1 MDIPRI
7 FRASAATKMSS
18 VDQRCISIISG
29 KKLLFFRAFRLMRMI
44 LISVISVK
52 VLFLVACYV
61 ALRPPR

>member
-44 LISVISVK
+44 LISVDQ
-52 VLFLVACYV
+52 C
-61 ALRPPR
+61 